1 MGGYSCAVKDCK
13 NVTGTKGVSF
23 FRFPKDLERAKLW
36 LQFCN
41 RCIETTLEKLNNN
54 YRICSEHFTPSMF
67 LNNLRN
73 RLQSHAIPTINL
85 SVNVESLSVNVKG
98 KNYIFCFV

>member
-23 FRFPKDLERAKLW
+23 FRFPKDPKVIWIRFPFRAKLW

-73 RLQSHAIPTINL
+73 RLQSHMQ
-85 SVNVESLSVNVKG
+85 
-98 KNYIFCFV
+98 FQQ